1 MKANTVRNTLLYLT
15 TLGLLL
21 PGMSAL
27 AEEGELWQTEV
38 KVEMPGM
45 PMAIPPQ
52 TASTCQPKGRSSEE
66 MSIPKDA
73 SCKTTDFK
81 KSGNKT
87 SFKVACNGKDNSMT
101 GSGEVE
107 TLGSDSYRGK
117 MHMVM
122 DAGGQRMEM
131 TQNFTS
137 KRLGKCDYQARN

>member
-1 MKANTVRNTLLYLT
+1 MKVSTVRNAVISFSALA
-15 TLGLLL
+15 LLL
-21 PGMSAL
+21 PAMSAM

-45 PMAIPPQ
+45 PMAMPPQ
-52 TASTCQPKGRSSEE
+52 TATVCQPKGRGEE

-73 SCKTTDFK
+73 NCKTTDFK

-87 SFKVACNGKDNSMT
+87 SFEVACNGKGNSMT

-117 MHMVM
+117 MHMIM
-122 DAGGQRMEM
+122 NSGGQKMEM
-131 TQNFTS
+131 NQTFSS
-137 KRLGKCDYQARN
+137 KRLGKCDYQPRK

>member
-1 MKANTVRNTLLYLT
+1 MKINAVRNTALSLAAFA
-15 TLGLLL
+15 LLL
-21 PGMSAL
+21 PGMNAR

-38 KVEMPGM
+38 KVEVPGM
-45 PMAIPPQ
+45 PMAMPPQ
-52 TASTCQPKGRSSEE
+52 TASFCQPKGQNKEE

-137 KRLGKCDYQARN
+137 KRLGKCDYQPRK

>member
-1 MKANTVRNTLLYLT
+1 MKINAVRNTALSLAAFA
-15 TLGLLL
+15 LLL
-21 PGMSAL
+21 PGMSAR

-45 PMAIPPQ
+45 PMAMPPQ
-52 TASTCQPKGRSSEE
+52 TASICQPKGQNKEE

-87 SFKVACNGKDNSMT
+87 SFKVVCNGKDNSMT

-131 TQNFTS
+131 NQNFTS
-137 KRLGKCDYQARN
+137 KRLGKCDYQPRK

>member
-1 MKANTVRNTLLYLT
+1 MKVSTVRNAVISFSTLA
-15 TLGLLL
+15 LLL
-21 PGMSAL
+21 PAMSAM

-45 PMAIPPQ
+45 PVAMPPQ
-52 TASTCQPKGRSSEE
+52 TVTVCQPKGRSEE

-73 SCKTTDFK
+73 NCKTIDFK

-87 SFKVACNGKDNSMT
+87 SFKVACNGKGNSAT

-117 MHMVM
+117 MHMIM
-122 DAGGQRMEM
+122 NSGGEKMEM
-131 TQNFTS
+131 NQTFSS
-137 KRLGKCDYQARN
+137 KRLGKCDYQPRK

>member
-1 MKANTVRNTLLYLT
+1 MKINAVRNIALS
-15 TLGLLL
+15 LGAFALLL
-21 PGMSAL
+21 PAMNAR

-45 PMAIPPQ
+45 PMAMPPQ
-52 TASTCQPKGRSSEE
+52 TASICQPKGRSSEE

-101 GSGEVE
+101 GTGEVE

-131 TQNFTS
+131 SQNFSS
-137 KRLGKCDYQARN
+137 KRVGKCDYQPRK

>member
-1 MKANTVRNTLLYLT
+1 MKANTVRNTVLSLT

-21 PGMSAL
+21 PAMSAL

-38 KVEMPGM
+38 KMEMPGM
-45 PMAIPPQ
+45 PAAMPPQ
-52 TASTCQPKGRSSEE
+52 SATVCQPKGRNEE

-73 SCKTTDFK
+73 SCKTTDFN

-87 SFKVACNGKDNSMT
+87 SFKVACNGKGNSMI

-117 MHMVM
+117 MHMIM
-122 DAGGQRMEM
+122 NSAGRKMEM

-137 KRLGKCDYQARN
+137 KRVGKCDYQPPK